1 MLDGLMHHKSSV
13 EIHEHTTDT
22 AGAVE
27 SVFALAHAFGY
38 RFAPRIRDLG
48 DRKLYVTERSM
59 AEGLPDAVLGGA
71 INRAAV
77 EENWTE
83 VLRVAA
89 SIRAGT
95 VPPSVILKKLAAFP
109 RQNAL
114 HRALREMGKLER
126 AIFTCD

>member
-1 MLDGLMHHKSSV
+1 MHHESAL

-48 DRKLYVTERSM
+48 ERKLYVTERSM
-59 AEGLPDAVLGGA
+59 SDGLPAGVFGGVISSAAIEDNWDAVL
-71 INRAAV
+71 R
-77 EENWTE
+77 
-83 VLRVAA
+83 LAA

-95 VPPSVILKKLAAFP
+95 VPPSIILKKLTAF
-109 RQNAL
+109 
-114 HRALREMGKLER
+114 
-126 AIFTCD
+126 